1 MHPPSWTPI
10 RPLRFSGLQA
20 QHADAENAPR
30 PATSRRIR
38 AARASAEPWNGSE
51 RRKGRHR
58 GSLIRILDEPMPTV
72 AVVCGSRSDLST
84 LKGCFDV
91 LDSYGIAWEASVI
104 SAHRQP
110 DALHAYVA
118 EAEAAGVRLF
128 IGAAGLAAHLPG
140 VLASLTAKPVIG
152 IPLDGGALGGADALY
167 AVVQMPPGVPVAT
180 VAIGSAGAK
189 NAGHL
194 AARILALADE
204 VVAANVA
211 AFREDQASRAE
222 LRIDPRA

>member
-1 MHPPSWTPI
+1 
-10 RPLRFSGLQA
+10 
-20 QHADAENAPR
+20 
-30 PATSRRIR
+30 
-38 AARASAEPWNGSE
+38 
-51 RRKGRHR
+51 
-58 GSLIRILDEPMPTV
+58 MPTV
-72 AVVCGSRSDLST
+72 AVVCGSRSDLPT

-91 LDSYGIAWEASVI
+91 LDDYGVSWEASVI
-104 SAHRQP
+104 SAHRQA
-110 DALHAYVA
+110 DALHAYVV

-152 IPLDGGALGGADALY
+152 VPLDGGALGGADALY

-189 NAGHL
+189 NAAHL
-194 AARILALADE
+194 AARILALADDDLADR
-204 VVAANVA
+204 VS
-211 AFREDQASRAE
+211 AFRSDQAGRAE

>member
-1 MHPPSWTPI
+1 
-10 RPLRFSGLQA
+10 
-20 QHADAENAPR
+20 
-30 PATSRRIR
+30 
-38 AARASAEPWNGSE
+38 
-51 RRKGRHR
+51 
-58 GSLIRILDEPMPTV
+58 MPTV
-72 AVVCGSRSDLST
+72 AVVCGSRSDLPS
-84 LKGCFDV
+84 LKGCFDA
-91 LDSYGIAWEASVI
+91 LDDYGISWEASVI
-104 SAHRQP
+104 SAHRQA

-118 EAEAAGVRLF
+118 EAEAAGVQLF

-140 VLASLTAKPVIG
+140 VLASLTARPVIG

-194 AARILALADE
+194 AARILALSDAAVASR
-204 VVAANVA
+204 VV
-211 AFREDQASRAE
+211 AFREDQAAKAE

>member
-1 MHPPSWTPI
+1 MPSI
-10 RPLRFSGLQA
+10 
-20 QHADAENAPR
+20 
-30 PATSRRIR
+30 
-38 AARASAEPWNGSE
+38 
-51 RRKGRHR
+51 
-58 GSLIRILDEPMPTV
+58 
-72 AVVCGSRSDLST
+72 AVVCGSRSDLGT

-91 LDSYGIAWEASVI
+91 LDSYGVTWEASVI
-104 SAHRQP
+104 SAHRQA
-110 DALHAYVA
+110 DALHAYVG

-152 IPLDGGALGGADALY
+152 VPLDGGSLGGADALY

-189 NAGHL
+189 NAAHL
-194 AARILALADE
+194 AARILALADDPIAE
-204 VVAANVA
+204 QVN
-211 AFREDQASRAE
+211 AFRREQAAKAE

>member
-1 MHPPSWTPI
+1 
-10 RPLRFSGLQA
+10 
-20 QHADAENAPR
+20 
-30 PATSRRIR
+30 
-38 AARASAEPWNGSE
+38 
-51 RRKGRHR
+51 
-58 GSLIRILDEPMPTV
+58 MPTV
-72 AVVCGSRSDLST
+72 SVVCGSRSDLST

-91 LDSYGIAWEASVI
+91 LDTYEIAWEASVI

-140 VLASLTAKPVIG
+140 VLASLTAMPVIG

-194 AARILALADE
+194 AARILALSDE
-204 VVAANVA
+204 KVAERVA
-211 AFREDQASRAE
+211 AFRTDQATKAE
-222 LRIDPRA
+222 MRIDPRA

>member
-1 MHPPSWTPI
+1 MPDS
-10 RPLRFSGLQA
+10 
-20 QHADAENAPR
+20 PR
-30 PATSRRIR
+30 
-38 AARASAEPWNGSE
+38 
-51 RRKGRHR
+51 
-58 GSLIRILDEPMPTV
+58 V
-72 AVVCGSRSDLST
+72 AVICGSRSDLPS

-104 SAHRQP
+104 SAHRQA

-118 EAEAAGVRLF
+118 DAEADGVKLF

-194 AARILALADE
+194 AARILALSDE
-204 VVAANVA
+204 AVAQLVA
-211 AFREDQASRAE
+211 AFRDDQATKAE
-222 LRIDPRA
+222 LRIDPRAAT

>member
-1 MHPPSWTPI
+1 MPI
-10 RPLRFSGLQA
+10 
-20 QHADAENAPR
+20 
-30 PATSRRIR
+30 
-38 AARASAEPWNGSE
+38 
-51 RRKGRHR
+51 
-58 GSLIRILDEPMPTV
+58 V
-72 AVVCGSRSDLST
+72 AVVCGSRSDLPT

-104 SAHRQP
+104 SAHRQA

-118 EAEAAGVRLF
+118 EAEAAGARLF

-194 AARILALADE
+194 AARILALSDE
-204 VVAANVA
+204 EVAQRVA
-211 AFREDQASRAE
+211 AFRDDQATKAE
-222 LRIDPRA
+222 LRIDPRAAT